1 MTLSEIKHSDK
12 AVLIPAEIAEVLEV
26 NPHSIRLMARERPEL
41 LGFPVI
47 VVGTR
52 VKIPRVP
59 FINYIEGQ
67 SNQLEGGTV
76 NE

>member
-1 MTLSEIKHSDK
+1 MTLSEIKSSDK
-12 AVLIPAEIAEVLEV
+12 AVLVPTDIAEVLGV
-26 NPHSIRLMARERPEL
+26 NPHSIRLVAHDRPEL

-52 VKIPRVP
+52 VKIPRKP
-59 FINYIEGQ
+59 FIQYIEG
-67 SNQLEGGTV
+67 GTI